1 LATTFALVIA
11 VPYCQSPEKG
21 GGQPKVEGILV
32 IVEQEDFAKV
42 LLQILYC
49 WNTLKDISDYSK
61 PQTSKVQGEG
71 FMTKCIHQHSEK
83 MSVWG
88 GK

>member
-1 LATTFALVIA
+1 M
-11 VPYCQSPEKG
+11 
-21 GGQPKVEGILV
+21 
-32 IVEQEDFAKV
+32 VEQEDFAKV

-49 WNTLKDISDYSK
+49 WNPLKDISDYSK
-61 PQTSKVQGEG
+61 PQTSKSLGEG
-71 FMTKCIHQHSEK
+71 FITKYIHQHSEK

>member
-1 LATTFALVIA
+1 MFALVIA
-11 VPYCQSPEKG
+11 IPYCQSPEKG
-21 GGQPKVEGILV
+21 GRQPKVEGTLV
-32 IVEQEDFAKV
+32 MVEQEDFAKV

-49 WNTLKDISDYSK
+49 WNPLKDISDYSK
-61 PQTSKVQGEG
+61 PQTSKSLGEG
-71 FMTKCIHQHSEK
+71 FITKYIHQHSEK